1 MYAKNKNDDDD
12 VLKCIL
18 TYGRGVGPAL
28 KLPHNMEKKKIP
40 HTKEKKGKKN
50 QFCTTL
56 H

>member
-40 HTKEKKGKKN
+40 HTKENMTEDFSQKA
-50 QFCTTL
+50 L
-56 H
+56 V